1 VFCRQSVS
9 AAEFRR
15 KARSV
20 YYRRNPGMLF
30 YLIKCR
36 ARGDGAVI
44 ARPEDSAAAARLYA
58 AFSGTAGGQET
69 KLTRNEAAA
78 IATVARMGVEVFT
91 VSDGGPAQ
99 FHSSQLPSAN
109 AGDLLARSR

>member
-1 VFCRQSVS
+1 
-9 AAEFRR
+9 
-15 KARSV
+15 
-20 YYRRNPGMLF
+20 MLF

-36 ARGDGAVI
+36 ARDDGAAV
-44 ARPEDSAAAARLYA
+44 RLYA
-58 AFSGTAGGQET
+58 VLSGTAGGQET
-69 KLTRNEAAA
+69 KLTRNETAA

-109 AGDLLARSR
+109 AGGLLARSR

>member
-1 VFCRQSVS
+1 
-9 AAEFRR
+9 
-15 KARSV
+15 
-20 YYRRNPGMLF
+20 MLF

-36 ARGDGAVI
+36 ARDDGAVI

-58 AFSGTAGGQET
+58 VLSGTAGGQET

-99 FHSSQLPSAN
+99 FRSGQLPSAN